1 MRPRARVRIADGAS
15 IDVIPER
22 HERDAVV
29 GLLARLSP
37 PLRAR
42 RVGDKLRLPLA
53 DADRLLAA
61 SDITF
66 DWDRA
71 AARVAENRRSVR
83 TSAQEIVA
91 RAHEILGEDA
101 DAARTALSDW
111 SFRVPLDDHQI
122 INVAAM
128 TLPGGWG
135 ACVFDEQGT
144 GKTVT
149 TIGAFDV
156 LVEGGDADTLLL
168 AAPKSMV
175 AEWQHEFERFT
186 GDLYAVALV
195 AGTPRE
201 RTAALHSGADV
212 LVVGY
217 ETAVRYEDDLV
228 LLAQR
233 RKVVLAV
240 DESYNVKNPDAQR
253 TATLRRIREWCERC
267 YVLCGTPAPN
277 HPDDL
282 VAQFDLVDY
291 GYTFAGYRPSGDLE
305 ADRATIRAATEQRG
319 IFTRNLKRQVL
330 PDLPERNFDEV
341 MVELAPIQARVYQ
354 GALDDLIIDL
364 ESTDESTYRRQ
375 ILSFLERRAALL
387 RICSNP
393 SSLVP
398 NYQET
403 PAKLLALDDLLGSI
417 MARGEKVVVWSFY
430 RASLDA
436 IAVRY
441 ADRGLVRVDGTV
453 GEIAARRDAV
463 RAFQD
468 DEDTRIFLGNPAA
481 AGAGITLHA
490 ARIAIYESISNQ
502 AAHWM
507 QSLDRIHRRGQQRDC
522 EYLLLICR
530 DTIEEREFRRLRE
543 KTQAQSD
550 LLGDP
555 PDSTP
560 SRRLLLDELMRAR
573 EAIQVR

>member
-1 MRPRARVRIADGAS
+1 VSHRVRVRIADADS
-15 IDVIPER
+15 IEVIPEPE
-22 HERDAVV
+22 EREAVIQ
-29 GLLARLSP
+29 LLARLRP

-42 RVGDKLRLPLA
+42 RVGSGLRLPLA
-53 DADRLLAA
+53 DADRLLDEPDA
-61 SDITF
+61 TF
-66 DWDRA
+66 DWDRG
-71 AARVAENRRSVR
+71 AARAAKNRRAVR
-83 TSAQEIVA
+83 EQAPEIVA
-91 RAHEILGEDA
+91 RAHDVLAGGA
-101 DAARTALSDW
+101 VAARGMLEDW
-111 SFRVPLDDHQI
+111 SFRVPLDEHQI
-122 INVAAM
+122 VNIAAM

-149 TIGAFDV
+149 TIGAFDL
-156 LVEGGDADTLLL
+156 LVERGEADTLVLV
-168 AAPKSMV
+168 APKSMV
-175 AEWQHEFERFT
+175 AEWQREFERFM
-186 GDLYAVALV
+186 GDLYAVAV
-195 AGTPRE
+195 IAGTRRE
-201 RTAALHSGADV
+201 RAAALHSGADV

-217 ETAVRYEDDLV
+217 ETALRHEDDVV

-233 RKVVLAV
+233 RNVVLTV

-253 TATLRRIREWCERC
+253 SAALRRIREWCDRC

-277 HPDDL
+277 RPDDL

-291 GYTFAGYRPSGDLE
+291 GHTFAGYRRSGDAD
-305 ADRATIRAATEQRG
+305 ADRIAIRAAVEQRG

-330 PDLPERNFDEV
+330 PDLPDRTFREV
-341 MVELAPIQARVYQ
+341 MVELAPAQARAYQ

-364 ESTDESTYRRQ
+364 ESTDERDYRRD

-398 NYQET
+398 NYDET
-403 PAKLLALDDLLGSI
+403 PAKLLALDGLLASI
-417 MARGEKVVVWSFY
+417 LDRGDKAVVWSFY
-430 RASLDA
+430 RHSLDA
-436 IAVRY
+436 IADRY

-453 GEIAARRDAV
+453 SEIAARREAV

-468 DEDTRIFLGNPAA
+468 DDDIRIFLGNPAA

-507 QSLDRIHRRGQQRDC
+507 QSLDRIHRRGQERDC

-530 DTIEEREFRRLRE
+530 DTIEEDEFSRVRE
-543 KTQAQSD
+543 KGRAQAD

-555 PDSTP
+555 PDPAP
-560 SRRLLLDELMRAR
+560 SRRFLLDELLRAR
-573 EAIQVR
+573 GAIEAR